1 MLNTINQYFTDLG
14 TLGLALNS
22 CIESFFL
29 VPPPDFLLI
38 AMDLKN
44 PSNALYYAFIC
55 TLASAF
61 GGGIGYLIG
70 KFGGRPVFNWLFSL
84 LSKNGDKRAHEQFE
98 RVEALYNKYGPQAVF
113 FAAFTPIP
121 YKVFTIA
128 SGILN
133 MNFWAFM
140 RASAIGRG
148 MRFFIV
154 SAVLMVFGEKIKDNL
169 ELVILAVTAVIIAFF
184 YILYKKRKMLTAIE
198 NNRKIIESSPLP
210 IEELEEFKEIKEST
224 LVK

>member
-1 MLNTINQYFTDLG
+1 MFTAINQSFTQLG

-44 PSNALYYAFIC
+44 PENALYYALIC
-55 TLASAF
+55 TIASAI

-70 KFGGRPVFNWLFSL
+70 KFGGRPVFNWLFGK
-84 LSKNGDKRAHEQFE
+84 LSKNGNKKVSEQFE
-98 RVEALYNKYGPQAVF
+98 RVEALYNRFGAPAVF

-140 RASAIGRG
+140 AASFVGRG

-154 SAVLMVFGEKIKDNL
+154 SIVLMIFGEKIKDNL
-169 ELVILAVTAVIIAFF
+169 ELVIIAVTLVIIAFF
-184 YILYKKRKMLTAIE
+184 YILYKKRRSITKLG
-198 NNRKIIESSPLP
+198 
-210 IEELEEFKEIKEST
+210 EEKNAKAQ
-224 LVK
+224 

>member
-1 MLNTINQYFTDLG
+1 MLNSINQYFTDLG
-14 TLGLALNS
+14 TMGLALNS

-44 PSNALYYAFIC
+44 PQNALYFALIC
-55 TLASAF
+55 TIASAI

-70 KFGGRPVFNWLFSL
+70 KFGGRPVFNWLFGL
-84 LSKNGDKRAHEQFE
+84 LSKNGNKKAQEQFDK
-98 RVEALYNKYGPQAVF
+98 VEALYNKYGPQAVF

-140 RASAIGRG
+140 AASAVGRG

-154 SAVLMVFGEKIKDNL
+154 SAVLMMFGEKIKDNI
-169 ELVILAVTAVIIAFF
+169 ELVIIAVTAVIIAFF
-184 YILYKKRKMLTAIE
+184 YILYKKRKTLANLETS
-198 NNRKIIESSPLP
+198 RKIIENSPLA
-210 IEELEEFKEIKEST
+210 ISEDSEEAKNVKIKA
-224 LVK
+224 

>member
-1 MLNTINQYFTDLG
+1 MLNTINQYFTELG
-14 TLGLALNS
+14 TIGLALNS

-38 AMDLKN
+38 AMDLKA
-44 PSNALYYAFIC
+44 PQSALYFAFIC
-55 TLASAF
+55 TIASAI
-61 GGGIGYLIG
+61 GGAIGYFIG
-70 KFGGRPVFNWLFSL
+70 KFGGRPVFNWLFGL
-84 LSKNGDKRAHEQFE
+84 ISKNGNKKAIDQFE
-98 RVEALYNKYGPQAVF
+98 KVEALYNKYGPQAVF

-140 RASAIGRG
+140 AASLVGRG

-154 SAVLMVFGEKIKDNL
+154 SSVLMIFGEKIKDHI
-169 ELVILAVTAVIIAFF
+169 EFVIVGATVVIIAFF
-184 YILYKKRKMLTAIE
+184 YILYKKRNTLSKIDTNHKIMQNRIANLTE
-198 NNRKIIESSPLP
+198 NRQP
-210 IEELEEFKEIKEST
+210 EEKTS
-224 LVK
+224 VK

>member
-38 AMDLKN
+38 AMDLKT
-44 PSNALYYAFIC
+44 PHNAFYYAFIC
-55 TLASAF
+55 TIASAI

-84 LSKNGDKRAHEQFE
+84 LSKNGDKKAHEQFE
-98 RVEALYNKYGPQAVF
+98 KVEALYNKYGPQAVF

-140 RASAIGRG
+140 AASAVGRG

-154 SAVLMVFGEKIKDNL
+154 SAVLLIFGEKIKDNI
-169 ELVILAVTAVIIAFF
+169 ELVIIATTAVIIAFF
-184 YILYKKRKMLTAIE
+184 YLLYKKRKMLENIE
-198 NNRKIIESSPLP
+198 NNRKLIENSPLP
-210 IEELEEFKEIKEST
+210 IKNLEKIEENTLIK
-224 LVK
+224 

>member
-1 MLNTINQYFTDLG
+1 MLNNINQYFTELG
-14 TLGLALNS
+14 TLGLALNA

-44 PSNALYYAFIC
+44 PSNALYYALIC
-55 TLASAF
+55 TIASAL

-70 KFGGRPVFNWLFSL
+70 KFGGRPVFNWLFGL

-98 RVEALYNKYGPQAVF
+98 KVETLYKRYGAQAVF

-140 RASAIGRG
+140 IISAIGRG

-154 SAVLMVFGEKIKDNL
+154 STVLMIFGEKITDNL
-169 ELVILAVTAVIIAFF
+169 ELVILAATAIIIAFF
-184 YILYKKRKMLTAIE
+184 YFLYKKRKMLAAIE

-210 IEELEEFKEIKEST
+210 IEGLEELKEIEENTPLK
-224 LVK
+224 

>member
-1 MLNTINQYFTDLG
+1 MFNAINQSFTQFG
-14 TLGLALNS
+14 TWGLALNS

-44 PSNALYYAFIC
+44 PQNALYYAFIC
-55 TLASAF
+55 TIASAA
-61 GGGIGYLIG
+61 GGAIGYFIG
-70 KFGGRPVFNWLFSL
+70 KFGGRPVFNWLFGI
-84 LSKNGDKRAHEQFE
+84 LSKNGNKRAAAQFE
-98 RVEALYNKYGPQAVF
+98 KVEALYNKYGATAVF

-140 RASAIGRG
+140 ASSLFGRG

-154 SAVLMVFGEKIKDNL
+154 STVLMLFGEKIKDNI
-169 ELVILAVTAVIIAFF
+169 EFVIVGVSAVIIAFF
-184 YILYKKRKMLTAIE
+184 YILYKKRKTLANLETSRQIMQ
-198 NNRKIIESSPLP
+198 NSIIPEL
-210 IEELEEFKEIKEST
+210 LEEEAEKKAIIQ
-224 LVK
+224 

>member
-1 MLNTINQYFTDLG
+1 MLNAINQYFTELG
-14 TLGLALNS
+14 TIGLALNS

-38 AMDLKN
+38 AMDLKA
-44 PSNALYYAFIC
+44 PQSALYFAFIC
-55 TLASAF
+55 TIASAI
-61 GGGIGYLIG
+61 GGAIGYFIG
-70 KFGGRPVFNWLFSL
+70 KFGGRPVFNWLFGL
-84 LSKNGDKRAHEQFE
+84 ISKNGNRKAADQFE
-98 RVEALYNKYGPQAVF
+98 KVEALYNKYGPQAVF

-140 RASAIGRG
+140 AASVVGRG

-154 SAVLMVFGEKIKDNL
+154 STVLMIFGEKIKDHI
-169 ELVILAVTAVIIAFF
+169 EFVTVGATVVIIAFF
-184 YILYKKRKMLTAIE
+184 YILYKKRNALPKIE
-198 NNRKIIESSPLP
+198 NNRTIIENTMVNLAETKSADA
-210 IEELEEFKEIKEST
+210 ETVAK
-224 LVK
+224 

>member
-14 TLGLALNS
+14 TIGLALNS

-44 PSNALYYAFIC
+44 PQNALYFALIC
-55 TLASAF
+55 TIASAL
-61 GGGIGYLIG
+61 GGAIGYLIG
-70 KFGGRPVFNWLFSL
+70 KFGGRPVFNWLFGL
-84 LSKNGDKRAHEQFE
+84 LSKNGNKKAQEQFDK
-98 RVEALYNKYGPQAVF
+98 VEALYSKYGPQAVF

-140 RASAIGRG
+140 AASIVGRG

-154 SAVLMVFGEKIKDNL
+154 SIVLMIFGEKIKDNI
-169 ELVILAVTAVIIAFF
+169 ELVIIAVTAVIIAFF
-184 YILYKKRKMLTAIE
+184 YVLYKKRKTITNIE
-198 NNRKIIESSPLP
+198 STRTIIEGSPLAISEKSKETENIT
-210 IEELEEFKEIKEST
+210 IEA
-224 LVK
+224 

>member
-1 MLNTINQYFTDLG
+1 MLDTINQYFTQLG
-14 TLGLALNS
+14 TVGLALNS

-44 PSNALYYAFIC
+44 PQNALYFALIC
-55 TLASAF
+55 TIASAI
-61 GGGIGYLIG
+61 GGAVGYFIG
-70 KFGGRPVFNWLFSL
+70 KFGGRPVFNWLFGL
-84 LSKNGDKRAHEQFE
+84 LSKNGNKKAQEQFD

-140 RASAIGRG
+140 AASFVGRG

-154 SAVLMVFGEKIKDNL
+154 SVVLMIFGESIKDNI
-169 ELVILAVTAVIIAFF
+169 EFVIVAVTAVIIAFF
-184 YILYKKRKMLTAIE
+184 YILYKKRKTLANLETSKKIME
-198 NNRKIIESSPLP
+198 NSIIIEDMVEAEKDKAT
-210 IEELEEFKEIKEST
+210 IQ
-224 LVK
+224 

>member
-1 MLNTINQYFTDLG
+1 MLNSVSNYFNELG
-14 TLGLALNS
+14 TFGLALNS
-22 CIESFFL
+22 CVESFFL

-55 TLASAF
+55 TLASAL
-61 GGGIGYLIG
+61 GGLIGYFIG
-70 KFGGRPVFNWLFSL
+70 KFGGRPVFNWLFGLINKKSGT
-84 LSKNGDKRAHEQFE
+84 KKAQEQFE
-98 RVEALYNKYGPQAVF
+98 RVEALYNRYGVQAVF

-140 RASAIGRG
+140 AASAIGRG

-154 SAVLMVFGEKIKDNL
+154 SAVLMAFGERIKDNI
-169 ELVILAVTAVIIAFF
+169 ELVIVAVTAVIIVFF
-184 YILYKKRKMLTAIE
+184 YVLYKRRKTLVRMENAKKLIE
-198 NNRKIIESSPLP
+198 NAPFVPDMQENANEESL
-210 IEELEEFKEIKEST
+210 LKH
-224 LVK
+224 

>member
-14 TLGLALNS
+14 IIGLALNS

-44 PSNALYYAFIC
+44 PASALYYALIC
-55 TLASAF
+55 TIASAI

-70 KFGGRPVFNWLFSL
+70 KFGGRPVFNWLFGL
-84 LSKNGDKRAHEQFE
+84 LSKNGNKKAQEQFE
-98 RVEALYNKYGPQAVF
+98 KVEVLYNKYGPQAVF

-140 RASAIGRG
+140 AASAIGRG

-154 SAVLMVFGEKIKDNL
+154 SAVLMIFGEKIKDNI
-169 ELVILAVTAVIIAFF
+169 ELVIIGTTIVLIAFF
-184 YILYKKRKMLTAIE
+184 YILYKKRKMLSNIE

-210 IEELEEFKEIKEST
+210 LENIEEIEAQTLIK
-224 LVK
+224 

>member
-1 MLNTINQYFTDLG
+1 MLSEFNQYFTELG
-14 TLGLALNS
+14 TVGLALNS

-38 AMDLKN
+38 AMDLKT
-44 PSNALYYAFIC
+44 PEKALYFAFIC
-55 TLASAF
+55 TIASAI
-61 GGGIGYLIG
+61 GGAVGYFIG
-70 KFGGRPVFNWLFSL
+70 KFGGRPVFDWLFGL
-84 LSKNGDKRAHEQFE
+84 LSKNGNRKARDQFE
-98 RVEALYNKYGPQAVF
+98 KVEALYCKYGPQAVF

-140 RASAIGRG
+140 AASVVGRG

-154 SAVLMVFGEKIKDNL
+154 SGVLMLFGEKIKDNI
-169 ELVILAVTAVIIAFF
+169 EFVIVAVTAVIIAFF
-184 YILYKKRKMLTAIE
+184 YILYKKRKTIAVME
-198 NNRKIIESSPLP
+198 NSKKLMQNSLQMQQGLENAEAEQPIIQ
-210 IEELEEFKEIKEST
+210 
-224 LVK
+224 

>member
-1 MLNTINQYFTDLG
+1 MLNTINQYFTELG
-14 TLGLALNS
+14 TIGLALNS

-38 AMDLKN
+38 AMDLKA
-44 PSNALYYAFIC
+44 PQSALYFAFIC
-55 TLASAF
+55 TIASAL
-61 GGGIGYLIG
+61 GGAIGYFIG
-70 KFGGRPVFNWLFSL
+70 KFGGRPVFNWLFGL
-84 LSKNGDKRAHEQFE
+84 ISKNGNKKALDQFE
-98 RVEALYNKYGPQAVF
+98 KVEALYNKYGAQAVF

-140 RASAIGRG
+140 AASIVGRG

-154 SAVLMVFGEKIKDNL
+154 STVLMIFGEKIKDHI
-169 ELVILAVTAVIIAFF
+169 EFVIVGATVVIIAFF
-184 YILYKKRKMLTAIE
+184 YFLYKKRHSLSK
-198 NNRKIIESSPLP
+198 IESNRAIMQGAMADLANAKQP
-210 IEELEEFKEIKEST
+210 EEKTS
-224 LVK
+224 VK